1 MLATV
6 ELFFV
11 TILQYTVS
19 LRHLQPATLVESL
32 PNKRFLSHLLSI
44 AVTLNGS
51 MFMRLEIL

>member
-1 MLATV
+1 MLTTV

-19 LRHLQPATLVESL
+19 LRHLQLATLVESL
-32 PNKRFLSHLLSI
+32 PNKHFLSHLLSI

-51 MFMRLEIL
+51 MSMRLGIL